1 MKAFRLSATGL
12 EAPAQDIRNMAVTQA
27 QDIPAAAE
35 TQVQDMPASQVK
47 RPQRHSKSTQ
57 SPTFLRDAGE
67 FSSIRTRIPCRN
79 ITFTALI

>member
-67 FSSIRTRIPCRN
+67 LSYIRTRIPCRN
-79 ITFTALI
+79 LTFTALI